1 MHFFLFKVSKNCQ
14 NLLYDH
20 PIKYDQKQHITS
32 AFYQIFQS
40 KVQYPDAEKLS
51 HKRYLPNAFLCHFQ
65 RQWLS
70 LCALDILTKFFKRYV
85 DDVCIMFHCQSHLN
99 DFVNYMNTKHP
110 NVKFTSAFAK
120 NDYFSFLDAR
130 ITRNN
135 NQLVSSV
142 FRNFRSCFS
151 CHIQILFRLHFNS
164 SFLFL
169 LFFICK
175 IS

>member
-1 MHFFLFKVSKNCQ
+1 M
-14 NLLYDH
+14 
-20 PIKYDQKQHITS
+20 TS

-151 CHIQILFRLHFNS
+151 FHIQILFRLHFNS